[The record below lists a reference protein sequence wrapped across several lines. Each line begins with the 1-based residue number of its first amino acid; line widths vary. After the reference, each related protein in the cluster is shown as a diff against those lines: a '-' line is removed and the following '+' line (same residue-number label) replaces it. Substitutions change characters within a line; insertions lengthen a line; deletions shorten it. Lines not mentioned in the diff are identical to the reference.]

1 MALPSRASSACKY
14 PSNLVLVCCSSTHLF
29 RVVHY
34 DGNVY
39 EDALV
44 QEWLNEVRNAVHWY
58 LGDGTKVQDAGIQA
72 KL

>member
-1 MALPSRASSACKY
+1 MACTCPFEALWTWTSLTHPS
-14 PSNLVLVCCSSTHLF
+14 

-44 QEWLNEVRNAVHWY
+44 QEWLDEVRNAVHWY
-58 LGDGTKVQDAGIQA
+58 LGDGAKAQDSGIQA